1 MNTDYEKQSRDFL
14 TKHNISFKAV
24 FKGDKCPLWDDP
36 KHIHGDRYLITLKRD
51 KRQYSFSFW
60 NSLRDKQEGNTPTPY
75 AVLTCIEK
83 YDYGT
88 FEDFCCE
95 FGYDIDSRKAEKTY
109 KEVVKQYKK
118 VVAFFT
124 ASEIEELQEIQ

>member
-60 NSLRDKQEGNTPTPY
+60 NKPTRQARREY
-75 AVLTCIEK
+75 THAI
-83 YDYGT
+83 
-88 FEDFCCE
+88 CCT
-95 FGYDIDSRKAEKTY
+95 D
-109 KEVVKQYKK
+109 
-118 VVAFFT
+118 
-124 ASEIEELQEIQ
+124 LH